1 MTYFKKNYYYIFL
14 FFFIF
19 IGAHFSINTG
29 ITHDELHDFNVSVAN
44 KNFAL
49 NFFFDKNLDTSY
61 LTGTNKF
68 YGSGFHYISSILELF
83 TVHIPQLSEFSLLG
97 KKLLAKHISVFI
109 LFFISGLFL
118 RKIIKL
124 ITKKQLY
131 ANLSSIFYLLYPYL
145 LGHSFFNVKDIPFLT
160 FWLICTYFLIRII
173 KNYLIK
179 EIILKKHLVF
189 LSLFSAYLLSIRIS
203 GILIFVQYLIF
214 ILTMINVKKLSILN
228 FLKNHLKYIIMVFL
242 ITLIFYII
250 LHPSYWESPFLIFDA
265 IMYMSQH
272 AQTACTIT
280 LGECMKAQNLPA
292 SYLPIWFFFKT
303 PIIILCGL
311 IIYFKI
317 ENEIAKKPLEQIILV
332 SLTLSILAILILLIF
347 FNVNLYDEIRQVMF
361 LMPLIFIVSLSLL
374 HFFSRKIS
382 IISISFFIIYFIVQ
396 NINIYPYNYIWIN
409 NLSHITKVQNIFE
422 LDYWG
427 ASTKNISNYFK
438 SNVKNN
444 ACIITNR
451 NDAINKLIPGVKCL
465 VDFKKLHNKNQ
476 RPFYVALMER
486 GVNKGTPTN
495 CELVFKEEKSLNF
508 SKEKVVLAKVFKCN

>member
-1 MTYFKKNYYYIFL
+1 VTYFKKNYYYIFL

-44 KNFAL
+44 KNFVL

-61 LTGTNKF
+61 LVGTNKF

-109 LFFISGLFL
+109 LFFISGLLL

-124 ITKKQLY
+124 ITKKKLY

-173 KNYLIK
+173 KNYLTK
-179 EIILKKHLVF
+179 EIILKKHIFF

-228 FLKNHLKYIIMVFL
+228 FLKDHLKDIIMVFF
-242 ITLIFYII
+242 ITMIFYII
-250 LHPSYWESPFLIFDA
+250 LHPSYWENPFLIFDA

-311 IIYFKI
+311 IAYFKI
-317 ENEIAKKPLEQIILV
+317 ENEVAKKPLEQIILV

-361 LMPLIFIVSLSLL
+361 LMPLIFIVALSLL

-396 NINIYPYNYIWIN
+396 NINIYPYNYIWLN

-451 NDAINKLIPGVKCL
+451 NDAINTLIPGDKCL

-495 CELVFKEEKSLNF
+495 CELVFKEEKSINF

>member
-1 MTYFKKNYYYIFL
+1 MTYLKKNYYYIFV

-49 NFFFDKNLDTSY
+49 NFFFDKNLDTNY
-61 LTGTNKF
+61 LAGTNKF

-83 TVHIPQLSEFSLLG
+83 TVYIPQLNELSSLG
-97 KKLLAKHISVFI
+97 KKLISKHISVFI
-109 LFFISGLFL
+109 LFLISGLFL
-118 RKIIKL
+118 RKIISL
-124 ITKKQLY
+124 ITKNKFH

-173 KNYLIK
+173 KNYSIY
-179 EIILKKHLVF
+179 EIITKKHIIF
-189 LSLFSAYLLSIRIS
+189 LGLFSGYLLSIRIS
-203 GILIFVQYLIF
+203 GVLIFIQYLIF
-214 ILTMINVKKLSILN
+214 ILVLINIKKLNFLN
-228 FLKNHLKYIIMVFL
+228 FLKKHFKDILIVFF
-242 ITLIFYII
+242 ITISFYIL
-250 LHPSYWESPFLIFDA
+250 LHPSYWENPFLIFDA
-265 IMYMSQH
+265 ILYMSQH
-272 AQTACTIT
+272 LQTACTIT

-311 IIYFKI
+311 ILYFKI
-317 ENEIAKKPLEQIILV
+317 ENKISKKPLEQIIIV
-332 SLTLSILAILILLIF
+332 SLILSISAILVLLIL

-374 HFFSRKIS
+374 HFFSKKIS
-382 IISISFFIIYFIVQ
+382 IVSILFFIIYFIVQ
-396 NINIYPYNYIWIN
+396 NISIYPYNYIWVN
-409 NLSHITKVQNIFE
+409 NFSHITKVQNVFE

-427 ASTKNISNYFK
+427 ASTKNISNFLK
-438 SNVKNN
+438 SNIKNN
-444 ACIITNR
+444 ACMITNR
-451 NDAINKLIPGVKCL
+451 NDAIDTLIPGDKCL
-465 VDFKKLHNKNQ
+465 IDFNNLHDKNK

-495 CELVFKEEKSLNF
+495 CDLIFKEEKNINF